1 MGRSQE
7 TFNKREKEKKRLKK
21 KKDKLQKKE
30 ERKANTNEKTSS
42 LDDMI
47 AYVDEFGNLTS
58 TPPDPDKK
66 KKVKKEDIE
75 VSVERQAPPDEA
87 DLIRKGKVTHFNESK
102 GYGFIKDNENGDSI
116 FFHVN
121 GLLDDVMEGDRVTF
135 ETEKGL
141 KGLNAVKVKLVD

>member
-30 ERKANTNEKTSS
+30 ERKANTNEKGKS

-47 AYVDEFGNLTS
+47 AFVDEFGNLTS
-58 TPPDPDKK
+58 TPPDPDKI

-87 DLIRKGKVTHFNESK
+87 DLIRKGKVTHFNDSK
-102 GYGFIKDNENGDSI
+102 GYGFIKDKESGESI

-121 GLLDDVMEGDRVTF
+121 GLMDDVMEGDKVSF

-141 KGLNAVKVKLVD
+141 KGLNAVKVKLVN